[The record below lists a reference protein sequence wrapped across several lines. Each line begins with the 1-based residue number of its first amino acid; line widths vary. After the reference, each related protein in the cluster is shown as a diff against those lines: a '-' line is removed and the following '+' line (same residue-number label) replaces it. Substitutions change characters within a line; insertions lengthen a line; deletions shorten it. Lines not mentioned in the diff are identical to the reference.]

1 MKNNNIKTIL
11 LSLLVMALWGS
22 LYPFIKI
29 GYSAFKIDTTD
40 IPSIMLF
47 AGLRFV
53 ICGMILIVACS
64 AKDKK
69 LELPQK
75 SDLLWVIWGAV
86 ISIILHYGFT
96 YIALSLGEGSKSAI
110 IKQVGFLFLS
120 CFAFIFDKTDG
131 FSPRKLMAG
140 ILGFAGIIVTG
151 IDGSGVVFG
160 LGDALLIL
168 ASACSAIATVV
179 SKRATQT
186 IAPAKFVAYTQL
198 IGGIFLAAVGAIL
211 GGKLTHVDGVAVAA
225 LSYICIAS
233 IAAYVL
239 WNSLLK
245 NANMSMLSV
254 IKCAE
259 PLFACLFG
267 ALLLKENIF
276 KWQYLVALIL
286 ISVGIVI
293 SNKKAKYNNS
303 ISGEQENESNHL

>member
-1 MKNNNIKTIL
+1 MKNNSIKTIL
-11 LSLLVMALWGS
+11 LPLLVMALWGS
-22 LYPFIKI
+22 LFPFIKI
-29 GYSAFKIDTTD
+29 GYSAFQIDTTD

-47 AGLRFV
+47 AGIRFL
-53 ICGMILIVACS
+53 ICGIILTVACS
-64 AKDKK
+64 VKDKK
-69 LELPQK
+69 PQPLNK
-75 SDLLWVIWGAV
+75 TNLLWVIWGAV

-131 FSPRKLMAG
+131 FSPRKLVAG

-168 ASACSAIATVV
+168 ASACSAIGTVV

-198 IGGIFLAAVGAIL
+198 IGGIFLAAVGLIL
-211 GGKLTHVDGVAVAA
+211 GGKLTYVDGVAVAA
-225 LSYICIAS
+225 LTYICIAS

-245 NANMSMLSV
+245 SSNMSMLSV
-254 IKCAE
+254 IKFAE

-293 SNKKAKYNNS
+293 SNKKAKEK
-303 ISGEQENESNHL
+303 IKLKREKI